1 MALRFSTMQQEFFH
15 NAHRRW
21 NVKTGATRSGKTYMD
36 YFLIPKR
43 IRAVAGKPGRI
54 FVLGNTKGT
63 LQRNIIEPMQE
74 IWGNKLVTSINSEN
88 KAKMF
93 GEEVYCL
100 GASKVTAVDIFR
112 GASVK
117 YLYGDEVVTWHQQAF
132 DMMKSRL
139 DRSYSIADLTCNPEG
154 KLHWFKKFLDSDADI
169 YCQKYRIDDNP
180 FNDPQFVEDL
190 KREYKG
196 TVYYDRYI
204 NGDWVNAEGLV
215 YSVFNE
221 DQHVTDEEFEMLPAY
236 YVSCD
241 YGTQNATVFLLW
253 HKIKDGRWLCERE
266 YYYSGR
272 ESIRQKTD
280 EQYCDDLISFLDGVR
295 INAMFVDPSAASL
308 ITALRKRGIVVINAK
323 NDVKNGIKET
333 ATRLNKGQ
341 LLFRPSCKHTIDEF
355 YLYSWKPQP
364 SKDDQK
370 RNDIDDEVIKQ
381 HDHCMD
387 ALRYFVYTHLATSQV
402 GTSTIRR

>member
-1 MALRFSTMQQEFFH
+1 MGLQFSPMQHEFFQ
-15 NAHRRW
+15 NARSRW
-21 NVKTGATRSGKTYMD
+21 NVKTGATRSGKTFMD
-36 YFLIPKR
+36 YYLIPKR

-54 FVLGNTKGT
+54 FILGNTKGT
-63 LQRNIIEPMQE
+63 LMRNIIEPMQE
-74 IWGNKLVTSINSEN
+74 IWGSKLVTSINSEN

-100 GASKVTAVDIFR
+100 GASKVTAVDVFR

-154 KLHWFKKFLDSDADI
+154 KLHWFKKFLDSNADI
-169 YCQKYRIDDNP
+169 YCQKYTIDDNP
-180 FNDPQFVEDL
+180 FNDPKFVAEL
-190 KREYKG
+190 KREYEG

-204 NGDWVNAEGLV
+204 RGEWVNAEGLV
-215 YSVFNE
+215 YSVFDE
-221 DQHVTDEEFEMLPAY
+221 KMHVTTEEFEMLPVY

-280 EQYCDDLISFLDGVR
+280 EQYCDDLISFLDGIR
-295 INAMFVDPSAASL
+295 IKAMFVDPSAASL
-308 ITALRKRGIVVINAK
+308 ITALRKRGIVVINAR

-341 LLFRPSCKHTIDEF
+341 ILFRPCCKHTIDEF

-387 ALRYFVYTHLATSQV
+387 ALRYFVYTHLATSKV
-402 GTSTIRR
+402 GTSKLRG